1 MVTLFL
7 LLMKYIIEA
16 GIVMGVLVIVFL
28 CMLIIRNRHVAT
40 IVAAPVREPVKPV
53 MIDVQ
58 ATTTGKLQLAIH
70 EQIWKQMELHLESTR
85 LYTNPDISL
94 DKLSAA
100 IGYSKYHV
108 SETLN
113 SYAHKSFYQYIN
125 ERRIHRAVE
134 LMQHMQAKELPVNIS
149 LIAQDCGFKAK
160 SSFNQY
166 FKKITGLTPTAY
178 LHTASVNALSNHIA

>member
-7 LLMKYIIEA
+7 LLMKYIIAA
-16 GIVMGVLVIVFL
+16 GIVMGVLIIVCL
-28 CMLIIRNRHVAT
+28 CILIIRNRYVAT
-40 IVAAPVREPVKPV
+40 IVAAPVREPVI
-53 MIDVQ
+53 IDVQ
-58 ATTTGKLQLAIH
+58 EYTTNKLQLATY

-85 LYTNPDISL
+85 LYTDPDISL

-134 LMQHMQAKELPVNIS
+134 LMQRMQAKELPVNIS
-149 LIAQDCGFKAK
+149 LIANDCGFKAK

-166 FKKITGLTPTAY
+166 FKKITGFTPTAY